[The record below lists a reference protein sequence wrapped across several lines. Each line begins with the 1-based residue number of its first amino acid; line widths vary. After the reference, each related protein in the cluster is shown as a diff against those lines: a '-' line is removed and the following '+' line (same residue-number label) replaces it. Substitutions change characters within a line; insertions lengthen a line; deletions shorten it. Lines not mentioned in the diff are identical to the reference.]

1 MGSVLARNLARGSG
15 RCVSIRRSAVS
26 LPLFVGLTLFAAGCH
41 SIPPVDTK
49 PLDAAGLTY
58 DSIQQL
64 KAMSITTPEIAEV
77 SAARESGFSDAS
89 CIALFKIF
97 RDRKRPFD
105 AGEAVAGLVG
115 AQMSENTILELAR
128 MDELGLSAGEF
139 EAMRLA
145 GLSDAIVL
153 EVARHRA
160 ANQPVLS
167 GASLA
172 GLKNVGV
179 RESTLLELARRGVP
193 DSQANAITAFRRR
206 GASDAE
212 ILSHFTGRS

>member
-1 MGSVLARNLARGSG
+1 MGSILARNLARGPD
-15 RCVSIRRSAVS
+15 RCVSIRRLAAT
-26 LPLFVGLTLFAAGCH
+26 LPVLAGLTFIAAGCH

-49 PLDAAGLTY
+49 PLDTAGMTF

-64 KAMSITTPEIAEV
+64 KTMNITTPEVADV
-77 SAARESGFSDAS
+77 AAARESGFSDTN
-89 CIALFKIF
+89 CIAVFKIF

-105 AGEAVAGLVG
+105 AGQTIAGLVG
-115 AQMSENTILELAR
+115 AQMSESTILELAR
-128 MDELGLSAGEF
+128 MDELGISAGEF

-145 GLSDAIVL
+145 GLSDSIVL

-179 RESTLLELARRGVP
+179 RESTLLELARRGIP